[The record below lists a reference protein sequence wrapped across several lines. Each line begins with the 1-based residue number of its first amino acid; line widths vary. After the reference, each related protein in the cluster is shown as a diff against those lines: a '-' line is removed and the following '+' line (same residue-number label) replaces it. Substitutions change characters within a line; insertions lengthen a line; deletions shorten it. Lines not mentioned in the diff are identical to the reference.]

1 MVLAYCKGGL
11 VGTGSVWHFGA
22 VLPNNVPDRH
32 IAQSAVVSP
41 CAVVNSTVDGPLAG
55 TAAEYKLFL
64 LTNKQVLCPKGH
76 VDLCKFVLNITPK
89 SPLP

>member
-1 MVLAYCKGGL
+1 MVLTYCKGGL
-11 VGTGSVWHFGA
+11 VGTGSAWHFGV

-32 IAQSAVVSP
+32 IVQSAVVSP

-55 TAAEYKLFL
+55 TAAEHKLFL

-76 VDLCKFVLNITPK
+76 VDLCKFVLNIMPK

>member
-32 IAQSAVVSP
+32 IAQSVVVSP
-41 CAVVNSTVDGPLAG
+41 SAVVNSTVDGPLTG
-55 TAAEYKLFL
+55 TAAEYKLFF
-64 LTNKQVLCPKGH
+64 NQ
-76 VDLCKFVLNITPK
+76 
-89 SPLP
+89 

>member
-32 IAQSAVVSP
+32 IAQSVVVSP
-41 CAVVNSTVDGPLAG
+41 SAVVNSTVDGPLTG
-55 TAAEYKLFL
+55 TAAEYKLFF

-76 VDLCKFVLNITPK
+76 VDLCKFVLDIIPK